1 MLCAV
6 SAKEQCSVNAEELVK
21 NFVATRPRRPTS
33 GRVVAGVAAGI
44 GRRYAIDPVI
54 VRVALVVS
62 AIYGGAGVIC
72 YLIAWLFLTGEGDDV
87 SPFEALIGR
96 GHSSTSKGLAV
107 CLCIALLPATT
118 VTFGGHFS
126 TAAGIVVLAA
136 ALFLLHRYRG
146 DLGIVDSPRPVP
158 VGADAHAEPNADPN
172 ADPEA
177 GGMTDQTTTLG
188 PQDAVPPEFRNQPPA
203 WDPLGAA
210 PFAWDL
216 PEPSPVPQPIP
227 APVRRARSRAGL
239 ATLGVLLV
247 TAAVL
252 GAVSPDVPWLSVPHI
267 IGVLGGIT
275 GIGLVVGS
283 FTRSGRGLIPL
294 AVLLSGAGLLLS
306 TSPPSL
312 VGHGVG
318 NATYQPTALSDV
330 RPLYQQSIGNVRL
343 DLSQLPSSGSVDTT
357 VSLGAGNLTVVV
369 PNDANVHATC
379 STNAGN
385 IDCLGVRTSGP
396 GEHVEATQSGTG
408 LNITLT
414 LEDGPGQVSVVDASD
429 ATITVGPH
437 GQIVG
442 PRGGRH

>member
-6 SAKEQCSVNAEELVK
+6 SAKEQCSGDAEELLK

-33 GRVVAGVAAGI
+33 GRVIAGVAAGI

-72 YLIAWLFLTGEGDDV
+72 YLVAWLFLTGEGDDV

-96 GHSSTSKGLAV
+96 GRSSTSKGLAV

-126 TAAGIVVLAA
+126 TAAGIVVLVA

-158 VGADAHAEPNADPN
+158 VGADPNAEPN

-216 PEPSPVPQPIP
+216 PEPSPVPQPTP
-227 APVRRARSRAGL
+227 APVRRARSRVGL

-306 TSPPSL
+306 TSPDSL
-312 VGHGVG
+312 FGHGVG
-318 NATYQPTALSDV
+318 NAMYQPTTLAEV
-330 RPLYQQSIGNVRL
+330 KPAYQQSIGDLRL
-343 DLSQLPSSGSVDTT
+343 DLSQLPGSGTVATT
-357 VSLGAGNLTVVV
+357 VSLGAGNAMVIV
-369 PNDANVHATC
+369 PDDANVHATC

-385 IDCLGVRTSGP
+385 VDCLGVRVSGP
-396 GEHVEATQSGTG
+396 GEHIDATQSGTG
-408 LNITLT
+408 LDITLT
-414 LEDGPGQVSVVDASD
+414 VRDGPGQITVVDASD
-429 ATITVGPH
+429 TAVTVRPH
-437 GQIVG
+437 GRIS
-442 PRGGRH
+442 GGH